1 MTRHSI
7 RPSTRANEGEP
18 LTPSRR
24 TGARGR
30 VTDLSRIISAQSDI
44 ALAGLDL
51 QRVVDAI
58 TRHAQSLTGSTGAVV
73 EMLEGDDLV
82 YWSGSGSV
90 REHVGMRIPAE
101 GSISGLAMAS
111 GALVHCGDAETDDRV
126 NRGACERVGLR
137 SALVTPLHCDGAFVG
152 VLKVLSD
159 RAHAYGVR
167 QEALLQSLASF
178 MGATLHSALEH
189 AKLQDAM
196 NMAAEGSRQAANAL
210 AVERDRLADLI
221 AAGRITPVFQPI
233 LHLDSRA
240 PVGFEAL
247 SRFPPDVPV
256 PPGGWFEAANR
267 LGMGVDL
274 ERACIAAI
282 VAGVANGPPLPGY
295 VSINISPRTLMAD
308 DLDLPDRDA
317 LGGWVLELT
326 EHSEVS
332 DYDALV
338 ARVKAMQ
345 ARGLRIAVD
354 DAGAGYASLRHVLRL
369 EPDIVK
375 LDISITR
382 DIDRIPSHRQLTSA
396 IMSFSREAHMA
407 LVAEG
412 IETDSELETLVG
424 LQVPFGQGYLLGR
437 PLPLQ

>member
-1 MTRHSI
+1 MDRHSRI
-7 RPSTRANEGEP
+7 PAAQAEGRRPAA
-18 LTPSRR
+18 SRR
-24 TGARGR
+24 GDARRR
-30 VTDLSRIISAQSDI
+30 VTDLADIISAQSEI

-58 TRHAQSLTGSTGAVV
+58 TSRAQSLTGSTGAVV
-73 EMLEGDDLV
+73 EMLDGDDLV

-90 REHVGMRIPAE
+90 REHVGMRIPAQ
-101 GSISGLAMAS
+101 GSISGLAMAT
-111 GALVHCGDAETDDRV
+111 GVLVQCEDSATDPRV
-126 NRGACERVGLR
+126 NREACQRVGLR
-137 SALVTPLHCDGAFVG
+137 SALVTPLHCEGEFVG

-159 RAHAYGVR
+159 RPHAYDAR
-167 QEALLQSLASF
+167 EAALLESLASF

-189 AKLQDAM
+189 ARLQDAM
-196 NMAAEGSRQAANAL
+196 ALAAEATSQAADTRAREQARL
-210 AVERDRLADLI
+210 VELI
-221 AAGRITPVFQPI
+221 ASRRITPVFQPI
-233 LHLDSRA
+233 LHLRTRE

-247 SRFPPDVPV
+247 SRFPAEWPA

-267 LGMGVDL
+267 LGMCVEL

-282 VAGVANGPPLPGY
+282 VDGVANGPVLPGY
-295 VSINISPRTLMAD
+295 VSINISPRTLIAD
-308 DLDLPDRDA
+308 ELALPGRDEH
-317 LGGWVLELT
+317 GGWVLELT

-338 ARVKAMQ
+338 QRVKAMQ
-345 ARGLRIAVD
+345 ARGLRVAVD
-354 DAGAGYASLRHVLRL
+354 DAGAGYSSLRHVLRL

-382 DIDRIPSHRQLTSA
+382 DIDRIPTHRQLTSA
-396 IMSFSREAHMA
+396 IMSFSREAHME

-412 IETDSELETLVG
+412 IETDSELQTLLG

-437 PLPLQ
+437 PAPLVR